1 GVQQYMKEN
10 PDKVPD
16 FALEL
21 HGYHVATVGRAMIL
35 NWPLGQ
41 IQDELRATQNARGFG
56 SNQWSIAPSR
66 TADGSAVLLTD
77 PHLTWEGL
85 AVFYEAHVVGDKL
98 EMHGFFMVGVPM
110 VALGHNGKVG
120 WAATTG
126 GPDTADV
133 YELELNP

>member
-1 GVQQYMKEN
+1 NEEMAKQLWAVAPKEITELGDQFVRGVQQYMKEN

-56 SNQWSIAPSR
+56 SNQWAIAPSR
-66 TADGSAVLLTD
+66 TDDGSAVLLTD

-85 AVFYEAHVVGDKL
+85 AVFYE
-98 EMHGFFMVGVPM
+98 
-110 VALGHNGKVG
+110 
-120 WAATTG
+120 
-126 GPDTADV
+126 
-133 YELELNP
+133 